1 MYKSETG
8 AALRSPVLQQSVL
21 GSLAEIALEACDELF
36 LPNIRHGQVT
46 IPQESLKSSG
56 AMFIP
61 LLRFNGEAR
70 NRLILEPIIFAP
82 TPREYARHD
91 LNPRQQ
97 ERMLNH
103 HLKYI
108 RPEVEEATN
117 TVPLSD
123 ACAITFTPHSITNE
137 ENGDAPL
144 WAGRSL
150 VLALDR
156 PRNHRSR
163 APTLAHELIHVY
175 DAQNGVTD
183 QSRTELRAY
192 HLDHNVDLLT
202 PLGGLLSAVVVHV
215 ETIRAEAAIPGDP
228 FNVTPE
234 VETALKSM
242 GVHGPQD

>member
-1 MYKSETG
+1 
-8 AALRSPVLQQSVL
+8 VLQQSVL

-61 LLRFNGEAR
+61 LLQFNGEAR
-70 NRLILEPIIFAP
+70 NRLVLEPIIFAP
-82 TPREYARHD
+82 TPREYERHGLTD
-91 LNPRQQ
+91 PRQQ
-97 ERMLNH
+97 GKVLDQ

-108 RPEVEEATN
+108 RPEVEEVTS
-117 TVPLSD
+117 TVPLDD
-123 ACAITFTPHSITNE
+123 ACAVTFTPQSRVNQG
-137 ENGDAPL
+137 NGDAPL
-144 WAGRSL
+144 WSGRSL
-150 VLALDR
+150 VLALAR

-175 DAQNGVTD
+175 DDQNGVTD
-183 QSRTELRAY
+183 ESRKELRAY

-202 PLGGLLSAVVVHV
+202 PHGGLLSAVVVHV

-228 FNVTPE
+228 FNVTHE

-242 GVHGPQD
+242 GVHGPQG